1 MCMRQQ
7 SAPASATT
15 PASAGSKRKA
25 DTSFTI
31 VAPASMARRATVAFV
46 VSMESRAPAT
56 SAASRSTTGTT
67 RRRSSSSETG
77 SAPGRV
83 DSPPTSRMAAPSAAS
98 RRPCST
104 AASASRKRPPSEKES
119 GVTLTMPMITG
130 ARTATQ
136 YRSAWLLGGAA
147 GKPRAGQLRRGRGRR
162 LALGR
167 LRRERRRHRHGRR
180 LGAKHLVLAL
190 AGQQLDELLA
200 LDRLAPQED
209 LGGRLELLP
218 VLLEH
223 RAGRLMRLLDD
234 PADLVVDLPRDLVGV
249 VGLGRELAPEEGLA
263 VVVAEHA
270 RAELLGHAEAH
281 DHLLG
286 GGRDLLEVVR
296 RAGRYLAEDDLLG
309 GAAPERHRHRV
320 GQLRARREELVLG
333 RQGDR
338 VAERLAARDHGD
350 LVDRVRV
357 VEVVGDERVAHLVER
372 RHPALLLGHDAG
384 LLLRARDHAHD
395 PLLQLEVVDLALALP
410 GGEQSGLVHE
420 VLEIGARESGR
431 LPGQHVE
438 VDLLRER
445 LAARVHLEDLLPALA
460 VGAVDHDLAIEAA
473 RAEQRR
479 VEDVRAVRGGDEDD
493 VVLHLEAVHLHEQLV
508 QRLLALVVA
517 AAETGAAVAA
527 DRVDLV
533 HEDDA
538 GRVL

>member
-83 DSPPTSRMAAPSAAS
+83 DSPP
-98 RRPCST
+98 
-104 AASASRKRPPSEKES
+104 ASRKRPPSEKES

-136 YRSAWLLGGAA
+136 YRLAWLLGGAA
-147 GKPRAGQLRRGRGRR
+147 GEPRAGQLRRGRGRR

-209 LGGRLELLP
+209 FGGRLELLP

-395 PLLQLEVVDLALALP
+395 PLLQLEVVDLALALA

-420 VLEIGARESGR
+420 VLEVGARESGR

-527 DRVDLV
+527 DRVD
-533 HEDDA
+533 
-538 GRVL
+538 